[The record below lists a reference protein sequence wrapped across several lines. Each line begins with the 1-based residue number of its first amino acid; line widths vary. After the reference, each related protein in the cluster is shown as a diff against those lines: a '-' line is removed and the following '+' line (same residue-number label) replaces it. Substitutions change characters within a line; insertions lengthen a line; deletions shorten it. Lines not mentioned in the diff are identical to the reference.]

1 MAGSRY
7 RAGQVR
13 HFIPAAGQAE
23 TAWGGASGRVRA
35 APSRTLPFELSE
47 RISAAE
53 DAIAVDTAAYT
64 AEVVTL
70 LHGVFLDVVRARQP
84 EIEEVLAGR
93 APHPQGDRP
102 LLLRTLQ
109 AHGIW
114 FQLLSIAEQNAG
126 MRRRRLLETQRGL
139 DRVPGT
145 FASVVSEVLR
155 TGVPAERLQS
165 LLDGLRVRP
174 VVTAHP
180 TEAKRV
186 TVLEIHRRIYLLL
199 VQMESSRWTPR
210 EREAFVADL
219 RTEVDLLW
227 LTGELRLE
235 RPTVDQEVAW
245 GLHFFNQALY
255 ERVPELLERLE
266 SQLERLRAG
275 RGGPLRVPPFFQF
288 GTWIGGDRDGNP
300 GVTSEVTRRA
310 LFANRLSS
318 LRRHRSRLGQL
329 VQRLSLAERSF
340 EVPPEFRAALASAL
354 AASGDPRGI
363 AARNPGELF
372 RQLAACMKRRLEAT
386 LEAAERGEPAPDA
399 PGAAY
404 RDADALVADLLLM
417 ERALEA
423 IRCGSIARRL
433 VRPIRREVE
442 CFRFRTASLDL
453 RESSTATNAALQALW
468 RGSGAT
474 AADPPQADSQRW
486 GAWLRDELARPSSG
500 AADLPPLPAQA
511 DATLGLLRTVAETRD
526 RLDREAVGSII
537 LSTTRS
543 AGDVLGV
550 YLLARRAGL
559 FVGSGEAERC
569 SVMIVPLFESID
581 DLERAPAIMRE
592 LLSTPVVRR
601 TVEGL
606 GGVQEVM
613 VGYSD
618 SNKDGGYLCSNW
630 KLFEA
635 QSRLHDVGKGC
646 GIPLSFFH
654 GRGGPVSRGGAPV
667 GRAIAAQPAGSVQGR
682 LRVTEQGEVVSFKYA
697 NRGTA
702 QFQMELLAASVMEH
716 SLGLGQGPE
725 PRLGAEFE
733 EGMRTLSEL
742 SRVAYRRLVDHP
754 GLVSY
759 YQGASPVEELALL
772 NLGSRP
778 ARRSGAGTLAELRAI
793 PWVFAWTQN
802 RHLVPGWYGVGTAFT
817 RFAEMRGH
825 SGRELLRRMFD
836 GCRPFRLI
844 VDEVEKTLP
853 QVDLD
858 VAREYARLV
867 PDAPT
872 REEIFGLV
880 EEEYH
885 RTVDALLRLTRHDRL
900 LDRFPRFRRRLSRRL
915 PALKRVGL
923 EQVELVRRFRGARD
937 REPLREEHLAPLL
950 LSINCVAAGLG
961 WTG

>member
-1 MAGSRY
+1 MRHLIPSAG
-7 RAGQVR
+7 
-13 HFIPAAGQAE
+13 E
-23 TAWGGASGRVRA
+23 TEAVGGGASGRARST
-35 APSRTLPFELSE
+35 PSGSLPFELSE
-47 RISAAE
+47 RIFAAE
-53 DAIAVDTAAYT
+53 DSIAVDTAAYT
-64 AEVVTL
+64 AEVVSL
-70 LHGVFLDVVRARQP
+70 LHGVFLEVVRTRQP
-84 EIEEVLAGR
+84 EIEPVLAGR
-93 APHPQGDRP
+93 ARLPHGDRP

-109 AHGIW
+109 AQGIW

-126 MRRRRLLETQRGL
+126 MRRRRLLEARRGP

-145 FASVVSEVLR
+145 FASVVGEVLR
-155 TGVPAERLQS
+155 AGVSPDRLQS

-174 VVTAHP
+174 VLTAHP

-186 TVLEIHRRIYLLL
+186 TVLEIHRRIYLSL

-210 EREAFVADL
+210 ERDAFVDDL

-235 RPTVDQEVAW
+235 KPTVDQEVAW

-266 SQLERLRAG
+266 TQLERVRAG
-275 RGGPLRVPPFFQF
+275 RGDRFRVPPFFQF

-300 GVTSEVTRRA
+300 SVTNEVTRRA
-310 LFANRLSS
+310 LFANRLAS
-318 LRRHRSRLGQL
+318 LRRHRAQLGHL
-329 VQRLSLAERSF
+329 VQRLSLAERSV
-340 EVPPEFRAALASAL
+340 EIPAEFRAALDSAL
-354 AASGDPRGI
+354 AASGDAHGI
-363 AARNPGELF
+363 AARNPGEVF
-372 RQLAACMKRRLEAT
+372 RQFAACMKRKLEAT
-386 LEAAERGEPAPDA
+386 LGAAERGDPAPDA

-404 RDADALVADLLLM
+404 RDADGLVADLLLV

-423 IRCGSIARRL
+423 IRCGSIARKL
-433 VRPIRREVE
+433 VRPFRREVE

-453 RESSTATNAALQALW
+453 RESSNATNAALRALW
-468 RGSGAT
+468 RASDGASS
-474 AADPPQADSQRW
+474 DPPPADSERW
-486 GAWLRDELARPSSG
+486 GAWLRDELARPSG
-500 AADLPPLPAQA
+500 EPELPPLPAQA
-511 DATLGLLRTVAETRD
+511 DPTLGLLRMVAETRD
-526 RLDREAVGSII
+526 RLDREAVGSVI

-543 AGDVLGV
+543 AADVLGV
-550 YLLARRAGL
+550 YLLLRRAGL
-559 FVGSGEAERC
+559 FVGSGGAERC
-569 SVMIVPLFESID
+569 SVMIVPLFESIE
-581 DLERAPAIMRE
+581 DLEKAPDVMRQ
-592 LLSTPVVRR
+592 LLSTPLVRR
-601 TVEGL
+601 TVREL

-630 KLFEA
+630 KLFQA
-635 QSRLHDVGKGC
+635 QARLHDVGKAC
-646 GIPLSFFH
+646 GIPISFFH

-667 GRAIAAQPAGSVQGR
+667 GRAIGAQPAGSVDAR

-702 QFQMELLAASVMEH
+702 LFQMELLAASVMEH
-716 SLGLGQGPE
+716 SLGFGLERE
-725 PRLGAEFE
+725 PRLGAELE

-742 SRVAYRRLVDHP
+742 SHRAYRRLVDHP
-754 GLVSY
+754 RLVSY

-772 NLGSRP
+772 NIGSRP
-778 ARRSGAGTLAELRAI
+778 ARRSGARTLEELRAI

-802 RHLVPGWYGVGTAFT
+802 RHLVPGWYGVGTALA
-817 RFAEMRGH
+817 RFAQLHGH
-825 SGRELLRRMFD
+825 SGQQRLRRMFE

-844 VDEVEKTLP
+844 VDQVEKTLS

-867 PDAPT
+867 PDVPA

-885 RTVDALLRLTRHDRL
+885 RTVEAVRRVTGYEALLE
-900 LDRFPRFRRRLSRRL
+900 RFPRFRRRLSRRL
-915 PALKRVGL
+915 PALKWVGL
-923 EQVELVRRFRGARD
+923 EQVELVRRFRAARD
-937 REPLREEHLAPLL
+937 REPPRDEHLAPLL